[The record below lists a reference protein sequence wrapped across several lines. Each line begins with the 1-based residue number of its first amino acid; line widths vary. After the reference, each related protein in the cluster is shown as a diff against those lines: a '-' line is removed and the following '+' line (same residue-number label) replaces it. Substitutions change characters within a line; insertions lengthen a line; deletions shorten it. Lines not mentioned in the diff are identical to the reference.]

1 MKKFE
6 KIKKVKY
13 VDSYVDAPKNAQ
25 YILRRTCGDME
36 WELEEYSED
45 GEYTLNETFISHDS
59 TLPEDFHAM
68 LQKARALMPD
78 KATLWVEKPRLYEGY
93 SDELNKLYA
102 KLINDPI
109 NDDDHYLVEWMEEE
123 EFWMMFS
130 QNDNSEDPIFPEYDD
145 ECDEH
150 DEYDEY

>member
-1 MKKFE
+1 MMK

-25 YILRRTCGDME
+25 YILRRTCGDAE

-45 GEYTLNETFISHDS
+45 GEYTLNETFISYDS

-68 LQKARALMPD
+68 LQKSRALMPD

-102 KLINDPI
+102 KLITDPLDDYNQDLDELI
-109 NDDDHYLVEWMEEE
+109 AEEYFWARMFPEDDD
-123 EFWMMFS
+123 FG
-130 QNDNSEDPIFPEYDD
+130 NSMFPEYDD
-145 ECDEH
+145 EY